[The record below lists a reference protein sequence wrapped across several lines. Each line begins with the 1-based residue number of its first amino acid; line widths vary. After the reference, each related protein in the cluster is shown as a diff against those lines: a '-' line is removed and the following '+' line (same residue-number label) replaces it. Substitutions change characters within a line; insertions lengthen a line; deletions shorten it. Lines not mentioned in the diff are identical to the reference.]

1 MGKILKKFPRSIV
14 RQDTK
19 TCRGDRRRTISRA
32 ERASSLQQLFT
43 CMLLFAAVATFLGIS
58 LASLLA
64 FLLPDPPPPPGL
76 RPPRP
81 PAPAGPGGP
90 PGHFPA
96 LPAPPA
102 EPNNPAPRRGG
113 GEDGAAAGAQ
123 DAGDGEPD
131 AYAAEDLEELF
142 RAAAEDDM

>member
-19 TCRGDRRRTISRA
+19 TCRGDRRRTISRG
-32 ERASSLQQLFT
+32 ERISSLQRLFT
-43 CMLLFAAVATFLGIS
+43 CMLLSAAVVTFLAIS
-58 LASLLA
+58 LALLLA
-64 FLLPDPPPPPGL
+64 FLLPDPPLHQALDHPD
-76 RPPRP
+76 PRLL
-81 PAPAGPGGP
+81 PAPRGP
-90 PGHFPA
+90 PGYLPA

-123 DAGDGEPD
+123 DGGGEEPH
-131 AYAAEDLEELF
+131 AYAEEELEELF